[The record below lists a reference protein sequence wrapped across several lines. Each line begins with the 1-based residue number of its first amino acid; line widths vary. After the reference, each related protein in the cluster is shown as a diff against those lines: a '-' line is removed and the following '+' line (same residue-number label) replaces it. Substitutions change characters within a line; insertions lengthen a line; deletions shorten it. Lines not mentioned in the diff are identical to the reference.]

1 MLVALCYVGPTGPNV
16 WEKLIYGGC
25 RGKGVMDCT
34 GCLVPDN
41 AFLHVALTLFMFC
54 VSFSALIA
62 YQIFALQSL
71 LSLTNPPPG
80 EEGDTTGRRWTME
93 TLKRC
98 FPPPWAFPTARA
110 WGSIMKA
117 FRVTGSS
124 FLWFCNS
131 TCANFGILIV
141 VLATRIVYTLPKI
154 RHTWYT

>member
-1 MLVALCYVGPTGPNV
+1 
-16 WEKLIYGGC
+16 
-25 RGKGVMDCT
+25 MDCT

-98 FPPPWAFPTARA
+98 FPPPWAFPSVGSRGSSVKA
-110 WGSIMKA
+110 WRG
-117 FRVTGSS
+117 TGSAKT
-124 FLWFCNS
+124 LWFGKLHLCIFCVLRAVSVTQRVYMPTKNQ
-131 TCANFGILIV
+131 AYLIH
-141 VLATRIVYTLPKI
+141 LSCGSNPSNRMGYSHSLRPLLQ
-154 RHTWYT
+154 YQF